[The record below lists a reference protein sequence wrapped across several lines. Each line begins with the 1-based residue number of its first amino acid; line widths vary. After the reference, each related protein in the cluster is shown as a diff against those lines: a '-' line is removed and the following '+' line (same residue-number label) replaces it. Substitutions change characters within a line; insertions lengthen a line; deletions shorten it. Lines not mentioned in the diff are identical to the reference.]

1 MKKYY
6 GYAGKILRVNLT
18 DKKITKEIISD
29 ETARKYIGGNGFG
42 VKYLYDE
49 VPAKIDPLGVEN
61 KLFIMTGPTEGTTVP
76 GAGRACVITKSP
88 LNNRF
93 IDSYFGGH
101 FGGEV
106 KFAGYDG
113 IIIEGK
119 STMPVYLIINDDD
132 VKIEDAS
139 SIWGMTT
146 IDAQKEVK
154 KEIGEEYA
162 TLAIGIAG
170 ENLVPMACIISGV
183 NAAGRGGTGAVMGS
197 KNLKLIAV
205 KGTNGVKVAD
215 IEGLNAYSLDVIAR
229 MKASPGMGRNLPAYG
244 TTGSPKTNNDL
255 GIFGT
260 RNWQQEQFEDAGII
274 SGPYFKDKLG
284 YGDGSNTCLACPIA
298 CSQITKVKS
307 GKFKDAITIG
317 PEYETLF
324 SLGSI
329 CGNGNID
336 YIVKGDQFCDELGL
350 DTISAGVTIAFAM
363 ECFEKGIL
371 TLDDTE
377 GIDLRFGNG
386 DAIITLLEKIAK
398 REGLG
403 KILAYGTRKASEI
416 IGKGSEDFAIHV
428 KGLEVPAHSSRGL
441 PGMAIG
447 YATSNRG
454 GSHQDGRA
462 TAERT
467 GKIDRDVIVG
477 KGKYNVEVQRMT
489 TYCDCMILC
498 RMTENAYGL
507 WGITEDHINMLKL
520 ITGMDVTEE
529 ELVDAAD
536 RVYAL
541 ERAFNIRE
549 GIESRETDVLPKR
562 FMEEPI
568 PEGPS
573 KGKVIT
579 REILDLLLDEYY
591 EERGWDKVTGYPT
604 KETLERL
611 NLEYVINDLYKEN

>member
-1 MKKYY
+1 MDKYY

-18 DKKITKEIISD
+18 DKKITKESISD
-29 ETARKYIGGNGFG
+29 EMARKYIGGNGFG

-49 VPAKIDPLGVEN
+49 VGANIDPLGESN
-61 KLFIMTGPTEGTTVP
+61 KLFIMTGPTEGTMVP

-119 STMPVYLIINDDD
+119 SKIPVYLKIDDDD

-146 IDAQKEVK
+146 IDAQKKVK
-154 KEIGEEYA
+154 EEIGEEFA
-162 TLAIGIAG
+162 TLSIGIAG

-205 KGTNGVKVAD
+205 KGTKGVSVAD
-215 IEGLNAYSLDVIAR
+215 IKGLNEFVYDAIAR
-229 MKASPGMGRNLPAYG
+229 VKAHPGMGRNLPTYG
-244 TTGSPKTNNDL
+244 TTASPKTNSDL

-260 RNWQQEQFEDAGII
+260 RNWQQEQFEEAEKI

-324 SLGSI
+324 SLGST
-329 CGNGNID
+329 CGNGDID
-336 YIVKGDQFCDELGL
+336 YIVKGDQLCDELGL
-350 DTISAGVTIAFAM
+350 DTISTGVTIAFAM

-371 TLDDTE
+371 TLEETD

-386 DAIITLLEKIAK
+386 EAIISMIEKIANRDGFGKVLAFGSK
-398 REGLG
+398 R
-403 KILAYGTRKASEI
+403 AAEI
-416 IGKGSEDFAIHV
+416 IGKGSEYYAIHV

-441 PGMAIG
+441 PGMAVG

-462 TAERT
+462 TAERI
-467 GKIDRDVIVG
+467 GKIDRNIIEG

-489 TYCDCMILC
+489 TYCDCMIVC
-498 RMTENAYGL
+498 RMTENLYGL
-507 WGITEDHINMLKL
+507 WGISDDHINMLRL
-520 ITGMDVTEE
+520 ITGMDVTKE
-529 ELVDAAD
+529 ELVDTAD

-549 GIESRETDVLPKR
+549 GIESRKTDVLPKR

-579 REILDLLLDEYY
+579 REILDQMLDECY
-591 EERGWDKVTGYPT
+591 EERGWDKDTGYPT
-604 KETLERL
+604 FETLKRL
-611 NLEYVINDLYKEN
+611 ELDFVIEDLYEEV

>member
-61 KLFIMTGPTEGTTVP
+61 KLFIMTGPTEGTVVP
-76 GAGRACVITKSP
+76 GAGRACIITKSP

-101 FGGEV
+101 FGGEI

-119 STMPVYLIINDDD
+119 SATPVYLVINDDD
-132 VKIEDAS
+132 VKIEEAS

-154 KEIGEEYA
+154 KVVGEEYA

-215 IEGLNAYSLDVIAR
+215 IEGLNAYSLDVINR
-229 MKASPGMGRNLPAYG
+229 MKAHPGMGRNLPAYG

-336 YIVKGDQFCDELGL
+336 YIVKGDQFCDELGI

-398 REGLG
+398 KEGLG

-520 ITGMDVTEE
+520 ITGMDVTKE

-604 KETLERL
+604 KETLKRL
-611 NLEYVINDLYKEN
+611 NLEYVINDLYEGS

>member
-6 GYAGKILRVNLT
+6 GYAGKILRVDLT

-49 VPAKIDPLGVEN
+49 VPAKIDPLGIEN
-61 KLFIMTGPTEGTTVP
+61 KLFIMTGPTEGTMVP

-119 STMPVYLIINDDD
+119 SDTPVYIKINDDD
-132 VKIEDAS
+132 VKIEEAS
-139 SIWGMTT
+139 SIWGMST

-154 KEIGEEYA
+154 KEIGDEYA

-215 IEGLNAYSLDVIAR
+215 IEGLNAYSLDVIDR

-298 CSQITKVKS
+298 CSQITKVKT

-363 ECFEKGIL
+363 ECFERGIL

-377 GIDLRFGNG
+377 GIDLRFGNS

-520 ITGMDVTEE
+520 ITGMDVTKE

>member
-1 MKKYY
+1 MKKYF

-18 DKKITKEIISD
+18 DKQITKEIISD
-29 ETARKYIGGNGFG
+29 EIARKYIGGNGFG

-49 VPAKIDPLGVEN
+49 VPAKIDPLGIEN
-61 KLFIMTGPTEGTTVP
+61 KLFIMTGPTEGTMVP
-76 GAGRACVITKSP
+76 GAGRTCVITKSP

-119 STMPVYLIINDDD
+119 SDTPVYIKINDDD
-132 VKIEDAS
+132 VKIEEAS
-139 SIWGMTT
+139 SIWGMST

-215 IEGLNAYSLDVIAR
+215 IEGLNAYSLDVINR
-229 MKASPGMGRNLPAYG
+229 MKAHPGMGRNLPAYG

-336 YIVKGDQFCDELGL
+336 YIVKGDQFCDELGI

-520 ITGMDVTEE
+520 ITGMDVTKE

-604 KETLERL
+604 KETLKRL
-611 NLEYVINDLYKEN
+611 NLEYVIDDLYEE

>member
-61 KLFIMTGPTEGTTVP
+61 KLFIMTGPTEGTMVP
-76 GAGRACVITKSP
+76 GAGRACIITKSP

-119 STMPVYLIINDDD
+119 SDTPVYIKINDDD
-132 VKIEDAS
+132 VKIEEAS
-139 SIWGMTT
+139 SIWGMST

-215 IEGLNAYSLDVIAR
+215 IEGLNAYSLDVINR
-229 MKASPGMGRNLPAYG
+229 MKAHPGMGRNLPAYG

-260 RNWQQEQFEDAGII
+260 RNWQQEQFEDASII

-298 CSQITKVKS
+298 CSQITKVKT

-336 YIVKGDQFCDELGL
+336 YIVKGDQFCDELGI

-363 ECFEKGIL
+363 ECFERGIL

-377 GIDLRFGNG
+377 GIDLRFGNS

-398 REGLG
+398 LTSANN
-403 KILAYGTRKASEI
+403 KSPNSSSIFSILPLLY
-416 IGKGSEDFAIHV
+416 
-428 KGLEVPAHSSRGL
+428 SS
-441 PGMAIG
+441 MN
-447 YATSNRG
+447 SK
-454 GSHQDGRA
+454 S
-462 TAERT
+462 
-467 GKIDRDVIVG
+467 
-477 KGKYNVEVQRMT
+477 
-489 TYCDCMILC
+489 
-498 RMTENAYGL
+498 
-507 WGITEDHINMLKL
+507 
-520 ITGMDVTEE
+520 
-529 ELVDAAD
+529 
-536 RVYAL
+536 
-541 ERAFNIRE
+541 
-549 GIESRETDVLPKR
+549 KR
-562 FMEEPI
+562 CC
-568 PEGPS
+568 
-573 KGKVIT
+573 KC
-579 REILDLLLDEYY
+579 
-591 EERGWDKVTGYPT
+591 
-604 KETLERL
+604 
-611 NLEYVINDLYKEN
+611 

>member
-1 MKKYY
+1 MNKFY
-6 GYAGKILRVNLT
+6 GYAGQILRVNLT
-18 DKKITKEIISD
+18 DKKISQELVSD
-29 ETARKYIGGNGFG
+29 EMARKYIGGNGFG
-42 VKYLYDE
+42 IKYLYDE
-49 VPAKIDPLGVEN
+49 VEAHTEPLSESN
-61 KLFIMTGPTEGTTVP
+61 KLFIMTGPTEGTMVP
-76 GAGRACVITKSP
+76 GAGRACIITKSP

-101 FGGEV
+101 FGGEI

-119 STMPVYLIINDDD
+119 SETPVYLKIEDND

-146 IDAQKEVK
+146 IEAQKK
-154 KEIGEEYA
+154 AKEIIGEDFA
-162 TLAIGIAG
+162 TLAIGVAG
-170 ENLVPMACIISGV
+170 ENMVPMACIISGV

-197 KNLKLIAV
+197 KNLKLIAI
-205 KGTNGVKVAD
+205 KGTKGVEVAD
-215 IEGLNAYSLDVIAR
+215 MKGLNEYVFDAIAR
-229 MKASPGMGRNLPAYG
+229 VKAHPGMGRNLPTYG
-244 TTGSPKTNNDL
+244 TTASPKTNSDL

-260 RNWQQEQFEDAGII
+260 RNWQEEQFEDAEKI

-307 GKFKDAITIG
+307 GKFRDAITVG

-324 SLGSI
+324 SLGST

-336 YIVKGDQFCDELGL
+336 YIIKGDQLCDELGL
-350 DTISAGVTIAFAM
+350 DTISTGVTIAFAM

-371 TLDDTE
+371 SLEETD

-386 DAIITLLEKIAK
+386 EAIISLIEKIAN

-403 KILAYGTRKASEI
+403 EILAYGTKKASQI
-416 IGKGSEDFAIHV
+416 IGKESEDLAIHV
-428 KGLEVPAHSSRGL
+428 KGLEVPAHSARGL

-467 GKIDRDVIVG
+467 GKIDRDIIEG

-489 TYCDCMILC
+489 TFCDCMILC
-498 RMTENAYGL
+498 RMTENLYGL
-507 WGITEDHINMLKL
+507 WGITEDHINMLHL
-520 ITGMDVTEE
+520 ITGMDVTKE
-529 ELVDAAD
+529 ELVDTAD

-549 GIESRETDVLPKR
+549 GIESRESDVLPKR

-568 PEGPS
+568 IAGPS
-573 KGKVIT
+573 EGKVIT
-579 REILDLLLDEYY
+579 REILDKLLDECYG
-591 EERGWDKVTGYPT
+591 ERGWDNVTGYPT
-604 KETLERL
+604 VDTLNRL
-611 NLEYVINDLYKEN
+611 GLENVVGDLYKEV